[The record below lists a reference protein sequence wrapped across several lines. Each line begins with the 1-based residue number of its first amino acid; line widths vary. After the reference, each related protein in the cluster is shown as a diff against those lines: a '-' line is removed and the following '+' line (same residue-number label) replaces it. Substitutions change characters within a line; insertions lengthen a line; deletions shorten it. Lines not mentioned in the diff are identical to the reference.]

1 MSTVNKNTAPLY
13 SQVIDDI
20 RQKIENGTYKYHD
33 RLPNEKWLCDFYQ
46 VSRST
51 LRKSIDELISDGF
64 LERKSNRGV
73 YVVYTNFNNGFDRP
87 YSVSQELMKAGIL
100 TSTKILSFT
109 RTDATKHQCSVFEKN
124 APFPVMD
131 VCRLRYADDTPFTIN
146 NVYLPESIFPHF
158 NPWLME
164 ERSLYDLIENDYQL
178 KISKTVQKVSTALAT
193 SEQAK
198 LLNISS
204 RTPLLCTTSTIHSNN
219 RVIVYQENFI
229 VTDIVPYTYKISTQ

>member
-1 MSTVNKNTAPLY
+1 MNNRSKNTAPLY

-20 RQKIENGTYKYHD
+20 REKIENGTYKYHD

-51 LRKSIDELISDGF
+51 LRKSIDELIADGF

-73 YVVYTNFNNGFDRP
+73 YVDYTNFNNGFDRP
-87 YSVSQELMKAGIL
+87 YSVSQELKKAGIL

-109 RTDATKHQCSVFEKN
+109 RTDADKHLCCVFDKTN
-124 APFPVMD
+124 TFPVMD
-131 VCRLRYADDTPFTIN
+131 IFRLRYADDTPYTIN
-146 NVYLPESIFPHF
+146 NVYLPETIFPHF

-178 KISKTVQKVSTALAT
+178 KISKTVQKVSTGLAT
-193 SEQAK
+193 SEQSK
-198 LLNISS
+198 LLNVSS
-204 RTPLLCTTSTIHSNN
+204 RTPLLCTTSMIYSNN
-219 RVIVYQENFI
+219 RIIVYQKNFI